1 MMRRILFLIAIS
13 LTAVVSNSNI
23 AYSQITRQIPVTD
36 DFLEGSIGL
45 SGAPGG
51 IEYRLKILEA
61 NNYIELCGAV
71 AYTNAQARAAYQAF
85 LRDSAFV
92 INGQKVIKNLTYWNT
107 SNHRAWG
114 SARANCR
121 STGVRA
127 NSRIDSIDMDWSS
140 KSYRY

>member
-1 MMRRILFLIAIS
+1 MIRRFLVVLAIS
-13 LTAVVSNSNI
+13 LTAVMSDTNI
-23 AYSQITRQIPVTD
+23 AHSQITRQIPVTD

-45 SGAPGG
+45 RGDAGG

-71 AYTNAQARAAYQAF
+71 AYTNAQARAAYRAF

-92 INGQKVIKNLTYWNT
+92 INGRKVIKDLTYWNT

-114 SARANCR
+114 SAKANCR

-127 NSRIDSIDMDWSS
+127 NSQIDSIDMDWSS